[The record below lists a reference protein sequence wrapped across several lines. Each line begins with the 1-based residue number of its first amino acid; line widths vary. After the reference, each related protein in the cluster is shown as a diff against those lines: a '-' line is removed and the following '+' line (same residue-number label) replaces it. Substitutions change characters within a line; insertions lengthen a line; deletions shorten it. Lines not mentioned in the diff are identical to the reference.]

1 MSSREYL
8 IDTLNSMKP
17 GQWFNIDRRTIE
29 DLRPKYVKM
38 PVDEI
43 IGPLSG
49 AWVVDKNGWDHL
61 LESVIGSAFTD
72 MWQFDQSPDDGRMVC
87 KRLKP

>member
-1 MSSREYL
+1 MSIRQEL

-17 GQWFNIDRRTIE
+17 GQWFNIDRRVLQ
-29 DLRPKYVKM
+29 DLPPKMVRM
-38 PVDEI
+38 PVDPI

-49 AWVVDKNGWDHL
+49 ALVKDKNGWEYL

-72 MWQFDQSPDDGRMVC
+72 MWQFDQSPDDGKMIC
-87 KRLKP
+87 KRLKL